1 MSKIRLLIVLGAL
14 LVLGAVNFSIYGKE
28 RIKRE
33 GEIIYLDL
41 MPKDPRSLMQGDYMT
56 LRFRL
61 AQEIDAA
68 ILHPQDSTSG
78 ALLTQADRT
87 ILTTGRG
94 RPLPPREGQ
103 NGIVLI
109 TLDEKRIAHLVG
121 QPTSNTLKLRY
132 RVRKN
137 TIWLGTNGFFF
148 EEGSAQRYESARY
161 GEFRLDLKSGEAVLV
176 GLRGAR
182 MEAL

>member
-78 ALLTQADRT
+78 ALLTEADRT
-87 ILTTGRG
+87 ILTTVRG
-94 RPLPPREGQ
+94 RPRPPREGQ
-103 NGIVLI
+103 TGIVSI
-109 TLDEKRIAHLVG
+109 RLDEKRIAHLVG
-121 QPTSNTLKLRY
+121 QPTSNTLRLRY
-132 RVRKN
+132 RVRRN
-137 TIWLGTNGFFF
+137 AIWLGTNGFFF

-161 GEFRLDLKSGEAVLV
+161 GEFRLDLNTGEAVLV